1 METTFRK
8 RDEHSALPMGDRGKT
23 GPGSEG
29 ARWIGVAAVRR
40 LAPCSRKLCQ
50 TIPGVARTRLP
61 LLGNALCKADMCTK

>member
-29 ARWIGVAAVRR
+29 ARWIGVAA
-40 LAPCSRKLCQ
+40 
-50 TIPGVARTRLP
+50 GVARTRLP